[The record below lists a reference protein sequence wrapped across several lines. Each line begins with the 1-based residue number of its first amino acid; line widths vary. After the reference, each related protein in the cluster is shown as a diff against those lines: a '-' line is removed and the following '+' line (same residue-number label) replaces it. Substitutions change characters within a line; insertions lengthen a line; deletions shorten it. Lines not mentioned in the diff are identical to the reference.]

1 MLFDGEV
8 EKQSGERS
16 RNIKRRKEGKPTNKK
31 GKTEKQRSSIYN
43 IYKKKDM
50 TRFQL
55 FQEGIGH

>member
-50 TRFQL
+50 TRF
-55 FQEGIGH
+55 